1 MASKTFTAY
10 HKNTS
15 NKYGIQVVCTSV
27 PDVAT
32 NTSTLTAKFYIIHP
46 TIDISSRTGK
56 LGIDGKTY
64 SFTVKS
70 VNKSGPTLLY
80 TKTVP
85 IVHDNDG
92 TRDVKITASFPFDM
106 TSNSYGR
113 LGTVSGSGTMTL
125 DNIPRTS
132 KISSQVTSMDVT
144 GTSEWRVGMTKY
156 ADAFRHKAVLTF
168 GDSTIDT
175 GVFDT
180 ETAVVIPVEWL
191 NLIPTQKESTVD
203 VSIQTYSDESC
214 TTAVGDPITTSFVI
228 RVPSNAA
235 PVLKSGWAT
244 VAPYNAG
251 TAADGMDVYVQG
263 YSQAYVT
270 FNPSLVVLKYGAN
283 NAIYQ
288 VTYAGSTS
296 ADFTPVLAV
305 SGKQTVKCTVTDS
318 RGNQAVE
325 DMEID
330 VQPYSPPTLTNIS
343 LYRCNTAGVEQEDGT
358 MLYFKT
364 TCNYSDCAGENS
376 VRIIAEWK
384 NASASH
390 WGNAT
395 ALENGV
401 GSVLGA
407 GAVSDTSSYNARIT
421 ATDRLGNQVSFTTL
435 ISTAQAS
442 FNLLDGGKGG
452 AFGKYA
458 EKENLLDSVWRIR
471 AADGFD
477 PVILDWRADLNDVM
491 IQNVYAGE
499 DVTSG
504 EYANCP
510 VQSGTFTLEVLPA
523 GNGGQFVQ
531 RLTTCHK
538 TEPVTYER
546 YYQQGSWGAWFER
559 LRMTGTDILPMANG
573 GTGANT
579 GADAM
584 ANFGVADYIVE
595 QGTTN
600 GWLWRKWAG
609 GIAECWGKLTKTDA
623 FSHAWGSLYETYP
636 FDAVNYPFAFA
647 EPPYEFATPGDN
659 AIGAW
664 VERNS
669 SATQSTTRSGT
680 YQLIRPAKDTTQ
692 QTLKVNIYV
701 VGKWK

>member
-1 MASKTFTAY
+1 MASKTYTAY
-10 HKNTS
+10 VKGTS
-15 NKYGIQVVCTSV
+15 NKYGIQMVCVST
-27 PDVAT
+27 PDIAT
-32 NTSTLTAKFYIIHP
+32 NTSSLKVTVNLIHP
-46 TIDISSRTGK
+46 RIDISSRTGK
-56 LGIDGKTY
+56 LKIDGTSY
-64 SFTVKS
+64 SFKRAS
-70 VNKSGPTLLY
+70 IDKSGPTQMY
-80 TKTVP
+80 TKTVT
-85 IVHDNDG
+85 IAHNGDG
-92 TRDVKITASFPFDM
+92 TRSVTLSASFPFDLN
-106 TSNSYGR
+106 SSSYGR
-113 LGTVSGSGTMTL
+113 IETATVSATMVL
-125 DNIPRTS
+125 DEIPRTS

-156 ADAFRHKAVLTF
+156 ADAFRHKGVLTF
-168 GDSTIDT
+168 GDKTIDT

-191 NLIPTQKESTVD
+191 NLIPTQNESTVD

-235 PVLKSGWAT
+235 PVLKSGWAK

-251 TAADGMDVYVQG
+251 TAADGMGVYVQG
-263 YSQAYVT
+263 YSRAYVT
-270 FNPSLVVLKYGAN
+270 FDPSLVELKYGAN

-296 ADFTPVLAV
+296 VDFTPVLAI
-305 SGKQTVKCTVTDS
+305 SGKQSIRCTVTDS
-318 RGNQAVE
+318 RGNQATE
-325 DMEID
+325 DLEID

-358 MLYFKT
+358 MLFFKA
-364 TCNYSDCAGENS
+364 TCNYSACAGENP

-442 FNLLDGGKGG
+442 FNLLDGGNGG

-458 EKENLLDSVWRIR
+458 EKENLLDSAWRIR

-477 PVILDWRADLNDVM
+477 PVVLDWRADLNDVM

-523 GNGGQFVQ
+523 GNNGQIVQ

-546 YYQQGSWGAWFER
+546 YYQQGSWGAWMNTV
-559 LRMTGTDILPMANG
+559 LRKYP
-573 GTGANT
+573 
-579 GADAM
+579 
-584 ANFGVADYIVE
+584 V
-595 QGTTN
+595 
-600 GWLWRKWAG
+600 
-609 GIAECWGKLTKTDA
+609 
-623 FSHAWGSLYETYP
+623 GSLYISANATSPVELFGGEWRQIEDRFPLAAGSTYAAGSTGGEATHTLTVDEIPPHRHGYKASATSGTLTNNYAATRVRQNYAAFYNDVNETGGG
-636 FDAVNYPFAFA
+636 AAHNNM
-647 EPPYEFATPGDN
+647 PPYEAFYM
-659 AIGAW
+659 W
-664 VERNS
+664 VR
-669 SATQSTTRSGT
+669 TG
-680 YQLIRPAKDTTQ
+680 
-692 QTLKVNIYV
+692 
-701 VGKWK
+701 

>member
-1 MASKTFTAY
+1 MASKTYTAY
-10 HKNTS
+10 AKGTG
-15 NKYGIQVVCTSV
+15 NKYGIQMVCTST
-27 PDVAT
+27 PDIAT
-32 NTSTLTAKFYIIHP
+32 NTSSLKVTVNLIHP
-46 TIDISSRTGK
+46 RIDISSRTGK
-56 LGIDGKTY
+56 LKIDGTSY
-64 SFTVKS
+64 SFKRAS
-70 VNKSGPTLLY
+70 IDKSGPTQMY
-80 TKTVP
+80 TKTVT
-85 IVHDNDG
+85 IAHNGDG
-92 TRDVKITASFPFDM
+92 TRSVALSASFPFDLN
-106 TSNSYGR
+106 SSSYGR
-113 LGTVSGSGTMTL
+113 IETVTVSATMVL
-125 DNIPRTS
+125 DEIPRTS

-144 GTSEWRVGMTKY
+144 GTSEWRVGLTKY
-156 ADAFRHKAVLTF
+156 ADAFRHKGVLTF
-168 GDSTIDT
+168 GDRTIDT

-180 ETAVVIPVEWL
+180 ETAVVVPVEWL
-191 NLIPTQKESTVD
+191 NLIPTQNESTVD

-235 PVLKSGWAT
+235 PVLKPGWAT
-244 VAPYNAG
+244 VTPYNAG
-251 TAADGMDVYVQG
+251 TAADGMGVYVQG
-263 YSQAYVT
+263 YSRAYVT
-270 FNPSLVVLKYGAN
+270 FDPSLVDLKYGAN

-296 ADFTPVLAV
+296 ADFTPVLAI
-305 SGKQTVKCTVTDS
+305 SGKQTIRCTVTDS

-325 DMEID
+325 ELEIE

-364 TCNYSDCAGENS
+364 TCNYSACAGENS

-523 GNGGQFVQ
+523 GNSGQIVQ

-579 GADAM
+579 GAGAM

-609 GIAECWGKLTKTDA
+609 GIAECWRVLTLTGA
-623 FSHAWGSLYETYP
+623 FTNAWGSLYETYP

-647 EPPYEFATPGDN
+647 EPPYEFATPGN
-659 AIGAW
+659 NGVGAW

-669 SATQSTTRSGT
+669 LTTQSTTLSGT
-680 YQLIRPAKDTTQ
+680 YQLIRPAKDTATK
-692 QTLKVNIYV
+692 TLMINIHV